1 MLNTNNTN
9 LDTITEPINQSPPEV
24 RAIIKQVLQLEKERL
39 YQKNL
44 RHINDDILQIIKQN
58 IQ

>member
-1 MLNTNNTN
+1 MNSYYN
-9 LDTITEPINQSPPEV
+9 LQQITEPINQAKPE
-24 RAIIKQVLQLEKERL
+24 IKTIVEQVLQLEKEKL
-39 YQKNL
+39 SQKSL